1 MNLTVNHEWFA
12 VEATLPSTKKTLRV
26 GCLHPLCNNGLIPF
40 LETLIDETKADIEW
54 FVVEPALAKKAHYI
68 IPDHQHFALWLAEQ
82 HLDIAI
88 YPLCEETN
96 PSNFS
101 ELVPILQY
109 SALGI
114 PVICTVLEKHHHL
127 NLPVIALPNRQE
139 EWVSVLRSALEH
151 PDEFKN
157 VGQHAKIFVKENFV

>member
-12 VEATLPSTKKTLRV
+12 IEATTPPTKKMLRV
-26 GCLHPLCNNGLIPF
+26 GCLHALCDPKLVHF
-40 LETLIDETKADIEW
+40 LEELIDETKADIEW

-68 IPDHQHFALWLAEQ
+68 VPDLKHFALWLADQ
-82 HLDIAI
+82 HLDIAL
-88 YPLCEETN
+88 YPLCPESTEAHQD
-96 PSNFS
+96 
-101 ELVPILQY
+101 LLPILQY

-139 EWVSVLRSALEH
+139 EWVSVLRSALEY

-157 VGQHAKIFVKENFV
+157 VGLHAKMFVKENFV